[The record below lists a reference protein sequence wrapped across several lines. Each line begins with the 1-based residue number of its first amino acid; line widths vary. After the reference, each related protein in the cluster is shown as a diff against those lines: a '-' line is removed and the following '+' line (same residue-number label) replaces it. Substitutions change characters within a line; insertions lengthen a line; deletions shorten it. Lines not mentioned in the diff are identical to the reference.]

1 MYTEQER
8 QRIAKEEYT
17 DYVVGDPVKIFTN
30 VKEELT
36 IGTVRKVLKD
46 ATGLDG
52 YVVEEPDGN
61 VIVLFQGSKGPGK
74 EDAAADWLDN
84 DLPMAHNIISNKS
97 EVTPQLQS
105 ASRTLNQVLKDYP
118 NAQITVY
125 GHSLGSM
132 NAQYALATV
141 SDIDRIAGAYI
152 YNGPNVYP
160 ALTEAEKARVNA
172 LKYRIH
178 NYIDQKD
185 FVPIGY
191 SGKDAPGYKSPA
203 GTSEGAIGIVYRVDS
218 KTNLNPIDQHVW
230 GGYQW
235 NADGSLKV
243 KEGSSKLEQHYSNAL
258 HHVSSEMYH
267 YAALKATLSR
277 GGFSSRETIYL
288 DSEQARILAQG
299 LVKVAETTHQTL
311 EKETTS
317 TLTEVNEVYSSLGNV
332 PFGFILSPDE
342 VRQAY
347 SSAGVDYH
355 SLVGDSTNQV
365 EKFITRSNQL
375 KQDLV
380 DLESQIQAGIEQ
392 KVTED
397 QTLAQRIQEWTSTI
411 N

>member
-1 MYTEQER
+1 MS
-8 QRIAKEEYT
+8 EYT
-17 DYVVGDPVKIFTN
+17 DNQRMQIAQQEYVKYSENQEVRIDNKKI
-30 VKEELT
+30 L

-74 EDAAADWLDN
+74 EGAAADWLDN

-105 ASRTLNQVLKDYP
+105 ASRSLNQVLKDYP

-160 ALTEAEKARVNA
+160 ALTEEEKARVNA

-243 KEGSSKLEQHYSNAL
+243 KEGSSKLEQHYSSAL

-267 YAALKATLSR
+267 YATLKATLSR

-365 EKFITRSNQL
+365 EKFVTRSNQL

-397 QTLAQRIQEWTSTI
+397 QTLAQRIQEWT

>member
-1 MYTEQER
+1 MRNYSDR
-8 QRIAKEEYT
+8 NRVDIAKQEYE
-17 DYVVGDPVKIFTN
+17 DYEVGQEVKIDEGK
-30 VKEELT
+30 VT

-52 YVVEEPDGN
+52 YVIEEPDGN
-61 VIVLFQGSKGPGK
+61 VTVLFQGSKGPGK
-74 EDAAADWLDN
+74 EGAAADWMDN

-97 EVTPQLQS
+97 EVTSQLQS
-105 ASRTLNQVLKDYP
+105 ASRSLNQVLKDYP

-160 ALTEAEKARVNA
+160 ALTEEEKARVNA

-267 YAALKATLSR
+267 YATLKTTLSR

-397 QTLAQRIQEWTSTI
+397 QTLAQRIQEWT

>member
-1 MYTEQER
+1 MV
-8 QRIAKEEYT
+8 YT
-17 DYVVGDPVKIFTN
+17 DKDRVDIAWKQYSNYSMGDVVKIN
-30 VKEELT
+30 DNQYT

-74 EDAAADWLDN
+74 EGAAADWLDN

-218 KTNLNPIDQHVW
+218 KTNLNPIEQHVW

-267 YAALKATLSR
+267 YATLKATLSR

-397 QTLAQRIQEWTSTI
+397 QTLAQRIQEWT

>member
-1 MYTEQER
+1 
-8 QRIAKEEYT
+8 
-17 DYVVGDPVKIFTN
+17 
-30 VKEELT
+30 
-36 IGTVRKVLKD
+36 
-46 ATGLDG
+46 
-52 YVVEEPDGN
+52 
-61 VIVLFQGSKGPGK
+61 
-74 EDAAADWLDN
+74 
-84 DLPMAHNIISNKS
+84 
-97 EVTPQLQS
+97 
-105 ASRTLNQVLKDYP
+105 
-118 NAQITVY
+118 
-125 GHSLGSM
+125 
-132 NAQYALATV
+132 
-141 SDIDRIAGAYI
+141 
-152 YNGPNVYP
+152 
-160 ALTEAEKARVNA
+160 
-172 LKYRIH
+172 
-178 NYIDQKD
+178 
-185 FVPIGY
+185 
-191 SGKDAPGYKSPA
+191 
-203 GTSEGAIGIVYRVDS
+203 
-218 KTNLNPIDQHVW
+218 
-230 GGYQW
+230 
-235 NADGSLKV
+235 KV

-267 YAALKATLSR
+267 YATLKATLSR
-277 GGFSSRETIYL
+277 GGFSSHETIYL

-317 TLTEVNEVYSSLGNV
+317 TLTEVNEVYRSLGNV

-397 QTLAQRIQEWTSTI
+397 QTLAQRIQEWT

>member
-1 MYTEQER
+1 MRNYSDR
-8 QRIAKEEYT
+8 NRVDIAKQEYE
-17 DYVVGDPVKIFTN
+17 DYEVGQEVKIDEGK
-30 VKEELT
+30 VT

-74 EDAAADWLDN
+74 EGAAADWMDN

-160 ALTEAEKARVNA
+160 ALTEEEKARVNA

-191 SGKDAPGYKSPA
+191 SGKDTPGYKSPA

-267 YAALKATLSR
+267 YATLKATLSR

-299 LVKVAETTHQTL
+299 LVKIAETTHQTL

>member
-1 MYTEQER
+1 MS
-8 QRIAKEEYT
+8 EYT
-17 DYVVGDPVKIFTN
+17 DNQRMQIAQQEYVKYSENQEVRIDNKKI
-30 VKEELT
+30 L

-74 EDAAADWLDN
+74 EGAAADWLDN

-105 ASRTLNQVLKDYP
+105 ASRSLNQVLKDYP

-160 ALTEAEKARVNA
+160 ALTEEEKARVNA

-243 KEGSSKLEQHYSNAL
+243 KEGSSKLEQHYSSAL

-267 YAALKATLSR
+267 YATLKATLSR

-365 EKFITRSNQL
+365 EKFVTRSNQL

-397 QTLAQRIQEWTSTI
+397 QTLAQRIQEWTSMI